1 MDSDILYYKDLVIRI
16 FVIGYSSQGESIVV
30 LFHHKDKPLSVYF
43 SMVID
48 SFAVGSGKNYVNKT
62 IEILRSYH
70 VGKINLLC
78 WTHPDKDHTRGLD
91 DILEEFCDE
100 HTSINIPYGI
110 EGLEGDHIAY
120 NIGDVHRI
128 QYMLKLGKTKATLNP
143 ITVIQQGHNSICE
156 FDIADDSGSI
166 PVVIEALSPFGAE
179 LMKRKDEYQHTNK
192 KIYKNDFSIALT
204 MKVGC
209 YVFNFCGDI
218 VDDAI
223 SNIRKSPFSDCIFIK
238 IPHHSSSSTQELVK
252 FLPTREESEEHNIPN
267 ITLACT
273 TVFTGKDLPDFDV
286 VGDYLEKNHVVH
298 CTGSAKAD
306 NVNYGVVRYIFDLF
320 GKREVRICNY
330 GHALELKEGM
340 DSLPERRTD
349 DSHDMIPAMVY
360 LCYSKDS
367 LPDVHQ
373 NSIYYHLSKEGV
385 ATKLSDYDAQP
396 NMPICV
402 LLDSTI
408 EHTREEYIEP
418 ADVFVNEAQQISFMK
433 LYVELLD
440 SDLVPDYVTLINDN
454 GSSCNVENAVFDE
467 KFKWN

>member
-1 MDSDILYYKDLVIRI
+1 MSSEILYYKDLVIRI
-16 FVIGYSSQGESIVV
+16 FVIGYSSQGESIIV
-30 LFHHKDKPLSVYF
+30 LFHRKDKPFPVYF

-48 SFAVGSGKNYVNKT
+48 SFAVGSGRNYVNKT

-70 VGKINLLC
+70 VDKINLLC

-110 EGLEGDHIAY
+110 EGLEGDHIDY
-120 NIGDVHRI
+120 NIGDAHRI

-143 ITVIQQGHNSICE
+143 ITVIQQGHSSISE
-156 FDIADDSGSI
+156 FDIADDTGSI

-179 LMKRKDEYQHTNK
+179 LMKRKAEYQHTNK

-223 SNIRKSPFSDCIFIK
+223 ANIRKSPFNDCIFIK
-238 IPHHSSSSTQELVK
+238 IPHHSSSSTQELVNH
-252 FLPTREESEEHNIPN
+252 LPKREDPDNQNMPN

-286 VGDYLEKNHVVH
+286 VGDYLDKKHIVH

-320 GKREVRICNY
+320 DKREVRICNY

-340 DSLPERRTD
+340 DSLPEKRSD
-349 DSHDMIPAMVY
+349 DSHDMIPASVY
-360 LCYSKDS
+360 LCYNKES
-367 LPDVHQ
+367 LPKEFQD
-373 NSIYYHLSKEGV
+373 SIYYHLSKEGKANQLLEYV
-385 ATKLSDYDAQP
+385 PQP
-396 NMPICV
+396 NIPICV
-402 LLDSTI
+402 LLDSTA
-408 EHTREEYIEP
+408 EHARVEYAKP
-418 ADVFVNEAQQISFMK
+418 ADVFESEAQQISFMK

-440 SDLVPDYVTLINDN
+440 ADLSPGDVKLINDD
-454 GSSCNVENAVFDE
+454 GTFCNVEKVVFDE